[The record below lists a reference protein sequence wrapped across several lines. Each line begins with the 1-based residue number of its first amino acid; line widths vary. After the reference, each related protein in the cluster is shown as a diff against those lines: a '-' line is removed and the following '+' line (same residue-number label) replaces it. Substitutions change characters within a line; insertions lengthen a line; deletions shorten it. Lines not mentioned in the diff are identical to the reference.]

1 MARIRSATLL
11 IVLLLVTACSNLSE
25 TPVTTVDPLFG
36 AKTPGAETVRHL
48 AVSEEG
54 IFIGGLWN
62 GREALVK
69 FSRKGTI
76 PWTKRLPQ
84 EAEVKE
90 VTAGPEGSVYVVYV
104 KTYAPFG
111 GPYTQRDIILGRY
124 DRTGALIWERTLAAD
139 LGRWVSATAAA
150 DKNGTLYVSMPRSR
164 ELRSYRPDGSLVW
177 RKLIDEAILDL
188 DVSANGF
195 IHTVSEIEEV
205 SAAIFYR
212 LTRYKPNGIPLWS
225 VPLPYTDDP
234 QRVAV
239 GRENEIYVATNKEEY
254 PHEWYTT
261 LTKYNSRGARVW
273 TRDVQDAI
281 GLRLDGLDA
290 DAQGNAFIAL
300 TNPDWGAD
308 EKPSRFKEFYTY
320 SPSGQRL
327 VYKRF
332 DLGSEAPLVGP
343 AALSPTEVYLATSGV
358 GAEGKDG
365 LLVRLEGL
373 TGRVTWQ
380 R

>member
-1 MARIRSATLL
+1 M
-11 IVLLLVTACSNLSE
+11 
-25 TPVTTVDPLFG
+25 
-36 AKTPGAETVRHL
+36 
-48 AVSEEG
+48 
-54 IFIGGLWN
+54 
-62 GREALVK
+62 
-69 FSRKGTI
+69 
-76 PWTKRLPQ
+76 
-84 EAEVKE
+84 
-90 VTAGPEGSVYVVYV
+90 
-104 KTYAPFG
+104 
-111 GPYTQRDIILGRY
+111 
-124 DRTGALIWERTLAAD
+124 
-139 LGRWVSATAAA
+139 
-150 DKNGTLYVSMPRSR
+150 
-164 ELRSYRPDGSLVW
+164 
-177 RKLIDEAILDL
+177 
-188 DVSANGF
+188 
-195 IHTVSEIEEV
+195 
-205 SAAIFYR
+205 
-212 LTRYKPNGIPLWS
+212 
-225 VPLPYTDDP
+225 
-234 QRVAV
+234 
-239 GRENEIYVATNKEEY
+239 
-254 PHEWYTT
+254 
-261 LTKYNSRGARVW
+261 
-273 TRDVQDAI
+273 QDAI